1 MKAISSPGV
10 CSPCQQPKYLIMF
23 YKNSSP
29 HDLYTMTLCVSG
41 DETLASG
48 AAEITRIF
56 AGICLSVYLSVFL
69 SACLTQLVYVFR
81 VTSVIVIWHRQHKN
95 LYHKVANRG
104 TSCLVATQRIY
115 WMLMKGKFNASL
127 LWTFG
132 KTLIFE
138 IVARSTVCNSTVTL
152 LVQVFRWQKN

>member
-1 MKAISSPGV
+1 
-10 CSPCQQPKYLIMF
+10 
-23 YKNSSP
+23 
-29 HDLYTMTLCVSG
+29 MTLCVSG

-81 VTSVIVIWHRQHKN
+81 VTPVIVIWHRQHKN

-104 TSCLVATQRIY
+104 TSRLVATQRIY
-115 WMLMKGKFNASL
+115 WLLMKGKFNAYL

-132 KTLIFE
+132 EKLIFW
-138 IVARSTVCNSTVTL
+138 NSSPVYCLQLYSIYFLATWTRCLKLQNFVDNKDVPTK
-152 LVQVFRWQKN
+152 QKFSHEMKKTSS